1 MSPQYIFGN
10 KPPQMGTKPDL
21 SIALPRIWND
31 DSGAKF
37 RTLKVERK
45 EPENESFY

>member
-10 KPPQMGTKPDL
+10 KPPQMGTEPDL
-21 SIALPRIWND
+21 SIALSRVWND

-37 RTLKVERK
+37 RTLKVYRM
-45 EPENESFY
+45 EPENESFC